1 MSGPKKNP
9 DKKHKITPVWE
20 DEEQV
25 SSSNPSKLSAEE
37 EAKLFHEA
45 VKFGKVP
52 KKDDES
58 KLSKPSKPSAIL
70 SKKKIDRHDIDLH
83 GLTVEEAQRHVVRAI
98 EDILANAKGQTVNI
112 RVITGKGHRSRG
124 REPQLVHS
132 IHHVVESRF
141 KSRLISIEV
150 SPHELKMGDSYLK
163 GHFDLK
169 IR

>member
-9 DKKHKITPVWE
+9 NKKHKITPIWE
-20 DEEQV
+20 DEEPV

-58 KLSKPSKPSAIL
+58 KPSKIL

-98 EDILANAKGQTVNI
+98 EDILANAKGQIISI

-124 REPQLVHS
+124 REPQLIHS